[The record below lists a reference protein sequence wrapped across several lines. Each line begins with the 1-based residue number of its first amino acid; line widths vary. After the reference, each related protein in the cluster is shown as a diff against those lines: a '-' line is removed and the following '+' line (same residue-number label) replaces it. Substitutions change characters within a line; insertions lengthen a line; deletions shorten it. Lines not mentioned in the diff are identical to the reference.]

1 MTAHRITSIEELY
14 KVYKQPAERAVQKEL
29 PKLDRHFRNFIAL
42 SPFLVLSTDGGDGT
56 ADASP
61 RGDAP
66 GFVSVLDDNTLAIP
80 DRRGNNRLDSLINII
95 RNPAVGMIFLVPGIN
110 ETLRINGTASISTD
124 PDLMKAHAV
133 DGKLPSSILLVTV
146 TSAYMHC
153 AKALIR
159 SKLWDPARQ
168 VERSAFPTLGQVLAD
183 QIAGMDAEQSD
194 AYLEIAYKENLY

>member
-1 MTAHRITSIEELY
+1 MKEHNITTVEELY
-14 KVYKQPAERAVQKEL
+14 SVYKPPQERAVQKEM
-29 PKLDRHFRNFIAL
+29 PKLDRHCRHFISL

-80 DRRGNNRLDSLINII
+80 DRPGNNRLDSLINIL

-110 ETLRINGTASISTD
+110 ETLRINGTATISTD
-124 PDLMKAHAV
+124 PELMKQHAV
-133 DGKLPSSILLVTV
+133 DGKLPRSVLLIKV

-159 SKLWDPARQ
+159 SKLWAEESK
-168 VERSAFPTLGQVLAD
+168 VERNVFPTLGQVLAD

-194 AYLEIAYKENLY
+194 AYLEVAYKENLY

>member
-1 MTAHRITSIEELY
+1 MTKHNITTIEELY
-14 KVYKQPAERAVQKEL
+14 SVYKQPAERAVQKEI
-29 PKLDRHFRNFIAL
+29 PKLDQHCRNFIAL
-42 SPFLVLSTDGGDGT
+42 SPFLVLSTDGSDGT

-66 GFVSVLDDNTLAIP
+66 GFVTVLDDNTLAIP
-80 DRRGNNRLDSLINII
+80 DRPGNNRLDSLLNIL

-110 ETLRINGTASISTD
+110 ETLRINGTATISLD
-124 PDLMKAHAV
+124 PELMEAHAV
-133 DGKLPSSILLVTV
+133 DGKLPRSVLLVKV

-159 SKLWDPARQ
+159 SKLWDPETK
-168 VERSAFPTLGQVLAD
+168 VERSVFPTLGQVLAD

-194 AYLEIAYKENLY
+194 AYLEVAYKENLY

>member
-1 MTAHRITSIEELY
+1 MTDHSITTVDALY
-14 KVYKQPAERAVQKEL
+14 SVYKQPAERAVQKEL
-29 PKLDRHFRNFIAL
+29 PKLDTHCRSFIAL

-80 DRRGNNRLDSLINII
+80 DRPGNNRLDSLINIL

-110 ETLRINGTASISTD
+110 ETLRINGTATISVD
-124 PDLMKAHAV
+124 PDLMEAHAAQ
-133 DGKLPSSILLVTV
+133 GKLPRSVLLVEV

-159 SKLWDPARQ
+159 SKLWDPETQ
-168 VERSAFPTLGQVLAD
+168 VERSVFPTLGQVLAD

-194 AYLEIAYKENLY
+194 AYLKIAYKENLY

>member
-1 MTAHRITSIEELY
+1 MSEHSITTFDELY
-14 KVYKQPAERAVQKEL
+14 SVYKQPAERAVQKEL
-29 PKLDRHFRNFIAL
+29 PRLDKHCRHFIAL

-66 GFVSVLDDNTLAIP
+66 GFVTVLDDNTLALP
-80 DRRGNNRLDSLINII
+80 DRPGNNRLDSLINIL

-110 ETLRINGTASISTD
+110 ETLRINGTATISTD
-124 PDLMKAHAV
+124 PELMKAHAV
-133 DGKLPSSILLVTV
+133 DGKLPRSVLLIKV

-159 SKLWDPARQ
+159 SKLWDPETQ
-168 VERSAFPTLGQVLAD
+168 VERNVFPTLGQVLAD

-194 AYLEIAYKENLY
+194 AYLEVAYKENLY

>member
-1 MTAHRITSIEELY
+1 MTEHNITTIEELY
-14 KVYKQPAERAVQKEL
+14 SVYKQPAERAVQKEI
-29 PKLDRHFRNFIAL
+29 PKLDQHCRNFIAL
-42 SPFLVLSTDGGDGT
+42 SPFLVLSTDGSDGT

-66 GFVSVLDDNTLAIP
+66 GFVTVLDDNTLAIP
-80 DRRGNNRLDSLINII
+80 DRPGNNRLDSLLNIL

-110 ETLRINGTASISTD
+110 ETLRINGTATISLD
-124 PDLMKAHAV
+124 PELMEAHAV
-133 DGKLPSSILLVTV
+133 DGKLPRSVLLVKV

-159 SKLWDPARQ
+159 SKLWDPETK
-168 VERSAFPTLGQVLAD
+168 VERSVFPTLGQVLAD

-194 AYLEIAYKENLY
+194 AYLEVAYKENLY

>member
-1 MTAHRITSIEELY
+1 MTEHTITTIEELY
-14 KVYKQPAERAVQKEL
+14 SVYKQPAERAVQKEL
-29 PKLDRHFRNFIAL
+29 PKLDIHCRNFIAL

-80 DRRGNNRLDSLINII
+80 DRPGNNRLDSLLNILS
-95 RNPAVGMIFLVPGIN
+95 NPAVGMIFLVPGIN
-110 ETLRINGTASISTD
+110 ETLRINGTATISLD
-124 PDLMKAHAV
+124 PELMEAHAV
-133 DGKLPSSILLVTV
+133 DGKLPRSVLLMKV

-159 SKLWDPARQ
+159 SKLWDPDTK
-168 VERSAFPTLGQVLAD
+168 VERSVFPTLGQVLAD

-194 AYLEIAYKENLY
+194 AYLEVAYKENLY

>member
-1 MTAHRITSIEELY
+1 MKEHNITTVEELY
-14 KVYKQPAERAVQKEL
+14 SVYKQPGERAVQKEI
-29 PKLDRHFRNFIAL
+29 PKLDRHCRHFISL

-80 DRRGNNRLDSLINII
+80 DRPGNNRLDSLINIL

-110 ETLRINGTASISTD
+110 ETLRINGTATISTD
-124 PDLMKAHAV
+124 PELMEQHAV
-133 DGKLPSSILLVTV
+133 DGKLPRSVLLIKV

-159 SKLWDPARQ
+159 SKLWNPETQ
-168 VERSAFPTLGQVLAD
+168 VERSVYPTLGQVLAD
-183 QIAGMDAEQSD
+183 QIAGVDAEQSD
-194 AYLEIAYKENLY
+194 AYLEVAYKENLY

>member
-1 MTAHRITSIEELY
+1 MADHLITTVEQLY
-14 KVYKQPAERAVQKEL
+14 SVYKQPAERAVQKEL
-29 PKLDRHFRNFIAL
+29 PKLDRHCRNFIAL

-66 GFVSVLDDNTLAIP
+66 GFVSVLDDNTLVIP
-80 DRRGNNRLDSLINII
+80 DRPGNNRLDSLLNIL

-110 ETLRINGTASISTD
+110 ETLRINGTATISTD
-124 PDLMKAHAV
+124 PELMEAHAV
-133 DGKLPSSILLVTV
+133 DGKLPRSLLLVKV

-159 SKLWDPARQ
+159 SKLWNPEAQ
-168 VERSAFPTLGQVLAD
+168 VDRNAFPTLGQVLAD
-183 QIAGMDAEQSD
+183 QIAGVDAEQSD
-194 AYLEIAYKENLY
+194 AYLKIAYKENLY

>member
-1 MTAHRITSIEELY
+1 MTAHRITSVEELY

-80 DRRGNNRLDSLINII
+80 DRRGNNRLDSLINIL

-110 ETLRINGTASISTD
+110 ETLRINGTASISLD
-124 PDLMKAHAV
+124 PDLMQAHAV

>member
-1 MTAHRITSIEELY
+1 MTAHRITSVEELY

-80 DRRGNNRLDSLINII
+80 DRRGNNRLDSLINIL

-110 ETLRINGTASISTD
+110 ETLRVNGTATISTD
-124 PDLMKAHAV
+124 PDLMQAHAV

-168 VERSAFPTLGQVLAD
+168 VERSVFPTLGQVLAD

>member
-1 MTAHRITSIEELY
+1 MSEHSITTVDELY
-14 KVYKQPAERAVQKEL
+14 SVYKPPAERAVQKEL
-29 PKLDRHFRNFIAL
+29 PRLDKHCRHFIAL
-42 SPFLVLSTDGGDGT
+42 SPFLVISTDGGDGT

-66 GFVSVLDDNTLAIP
+66 GFVTVLDDNTLALP
-80 DRRGNNRLDSLINII
+80 DRPGNNRLDSLINIL

-110 ETLRINGTASISTD
+110 ETLRINGTATISTD

-133 DGKLPSSILLVTV
+133 DGKLPRSVLLIKV

-159 SKLWDPARQ
+159 SKLWAEESK
-168 VERSAFPTLGQVLAD
+168 VERNVFPTLGQVLAD

-194 AYLEIAYKENLY
+194 AYLEVAYKENLY